1 MKSEK
6 KSSSTSSRSRSTR
19 PILILKIILYIFSLI
34 IAVFNFA
41 VFLIIFVL
49 INIPLIRK
57 SVFGKLALDPR
68 KKTWER
74 VESNEYADKKK
85 LDIFFPNLEQL
96 RLESPKGV
104 VLFAHG
110 GGWISGYRRQPNNV
124 SWYRYLVGKGFIV
137 ATIDYSRGY
146 KAGIE
151 KLIDELLE
159 AVEYLSKRLEA
170 LGIDKQISLIGL
182 SAGAHLALLSASRIP
197 DKIKCVVS
205 YYAPCDL
212 MDIWKTPSLFARF
225 SAITTL
231 KRLPGRSKEIYE
243 KYSPI
248 NNVSPDFP
256 PTLLVHGLKDQMVSY
271 TSAVK
276 MFKALSQ
283 VGVKV
288 KLLLHPYGDHG
299 FEFVLKD
306 NYAVRI
312 LEKTA
317 DFLEGNLW

>member
-6 KSSSTSSRSRSTR
+6 KSSSTSSRPMK
-19 PILILKIILYIFSLI
+19 PIFILRIILYIFSLI
-34 IAVFNFA
+34 IAFFDFA
-41 VFLIIFVL
+41 VSLFIFVL

-57 SVFGKLALDPR
+57 SIFGKLALDPR
-68 KKTWER
+68 EKTWER

-85 LDIFFPNLEQL
+85 LDIFFPNLKEL
-96 RLESPKGV
+96 KLESPKGV

-146 KAGIE
+146 RAGIE

-159 AVEYLSKRLEA
+159 AVEYLSKRLEE
-170 LGIDKQISLIGL
+170 LGIDERISLMGL

-197 DKIKCVVS
+197 EKIKCVVS

-212 MDIWKTPSLFARF
+212 MDIWKAPSLFARF
-225 SAITTL
+225 SAVTTL
-231 KRLPGRSKEIYE
+231 KRLPRRSKEIYE

-248 NNVSPDFP
+248 NNISPDFP
-256 PTLLVHGLKDQMVSY
+256 PTLLVHGLKDQIVPY

>member
-1 MKSEK
+1 MKDEK
-6 KSSSTSSRSRSTR
+6 KVSSTTSK
-19 PILILKIILYIFSLI
+19 PLFILRIIIYIFSLI
-34 IAVFNFA
+34 IAFFDFA
-41 VFLIIFVL
+41 ISLFILFL
-49 INIPLIRK
+49 INIPLIRR
-57 SVFGKLALDPR
+57 SIFGKIALDPR
-68 KKTWER
+68 KKTWEH
-74 VESNEYADKKK
+74 VEIDEYADKKK
-85 LDIFFPNLEQL
+85 LDILFPDLKHLNLEK
-96 RLESPKGV
+96 PKGV

-146 KAGIE
+146 RAGIE
-151 KLIDELLE
+151 RLIDELLE
-159 AVEYLSKRLEA
+159 AVEYLSKRLKA
-170 LGIDKQISLIGL
+170 LGLDEKISLMGL

-212 MDIWKTPSLFARF
+212 MDIWKAPSLFARF
-225 SAITTL
+225 SAVTTL
-231 KRLPGRSKEIYE
+231 KRLPGRSKDIYE

-248 NNVSPDFP
+248 NNISSHFP
-256 PTLLVHGLKDQMVSY
+256 PTLLVHGLKDQIVPY
-271 TSAVK
+271 ISAVN

-283 VGVKV
+283 AGVKV

-317 DFLEGNLW
+317 DFLEGKAW